1 MPPSSHPSLPT
12 LLLAVVLAS
21 ACAGERAGSESG
33 EVLYRR
39 YCTACHGISG
49 RGDGPAAKT
58 LSPPPTDLT
67 RLRAGIPKLMELIDG
82 RRAVA
87 AHGTASMPVWG
98 EVFEQSLITEPYA
111 QRTALL
117 HVQMLAEYV
126 HDLGGGTP

>member
-1 MPPSSHPSLPT
+1 MRSSLHLAPAFPCPA
-12 LLLAVVLAS
+12 LLAIGCGRDLAQP
-21 ACAGERAGSESG
+21 ETG

-39 YCTACHGISG
+39 YRAARHGLTG

-58 LSPPPTDLT
+58 LSPPPADLT
-67 RLRAGIPKLMELIDG
+67 RLRADLPTLMQQIDG

-98 EVFEQSLITEPYA
+98 EIFEQSLMTEPHT

-117 HVQMLAEYV
+117 QLQTLAEHV
-126 HDLGGGTP
+126 HGLQGRTP

>member
-1 MPPSSHPSLPT
+1 M
-12 LLLAVVLAS
+12 
-21 ACAGERAGSESG
+21 
-33 EVLYRR
+33 LYRR

-117 HVQMLAEYV
+117 QVQMLAEYV
-126 HDLGGGTP
+126 HDLGGGAP